1 MPQPIAI
8 LFSAKP
14 TVYNIPS
21 IYLHCLAT
29 EAGLKDLASYIMVNL
44 TVKYSPDCTL

>member
-1 MPQPIAI
+1 MPQPV
-8 LFSAKP
+8 LFSAKQ

-21 IYLHCLAT
+21 ISLQCLAT